1 MRWDEREASGNVEDR
16 RGMKM
21 KPLAAGGGI
30 LSLLIAAA
38 AYFILGLNPQ
48 QAQQLG
54 QVVGGQLQKGGAA
67 GGANPEAPNDRTRK
81 FSQAVLGYID
91 QVWEAELPKQGL
103 KYAKPT
109 MVLFDQNQV
118 QSGCG
123 VAPSAA
129 GPFYCPAD
137 RKLYVNPAFFVELE
151 QKLGGSAAD
160 FSQAYVM
167 AHEVGHHVQNL
178 NGYSQRV
185 DAKRGTRQENDYSV
199 RLELQADYLAG
210 CWAYHAHARFN
221 ILEPGDVEAALKSA
235 NAIGDDRL
243 QQRGGGFARPES
255 FTHGTSAQRRKWF
268 KKGYETGNV
277 SKKALD
283 QFFDVASSQEL

>member
-1 MRWDEREASGNVEDR
+1 MKWDENEASGNVEDR
-16 RGMKM
+16 RGMKAG
-21 KPLAAGGGI
+21 PLAAGGGI
-30 LSLLIAAA
+30 LSLIIAVG

-54 QVVGGQLQKGGAA
+54 QAVGGQVNKGAA
-67 GGANPEAPNDRTRK
+67 QGENKEAPDDRTRK
-81 FSQAVLGYID
+81 FSKAVIGYID
-91 QVWEAELPKQGL
+91 KVWEVELPKQGF
-103 KYAKPT
+103 KYSDPT
-109 MVLFDQNQV
+109 MVLFDQDQV
-118 QSGCG
+118 KSGCG

-137 RKLYVNPAFFVELE
+137 KKLYVNPSFFVELE
-151 QKLGGSAAD
+151 KKLGGSAAE

-167 AHEVGHHVQNL
+167 AHEIGHHVQNL

-210 CWAYHAHARFN
+210 AWAYHAHKRFN
-221 ILEPGDVEAALKSA
+221 ILERGDVEAALKSA
-235 NAIGDDRL
+235 DAIGDDRL
-243 QQRGGGFARPES
+243 QSRGGNFARPES
-255 FTHGTSAQRRKWF
+255 FTHGTSAQRKKWF
-268 KKGYETGNV
+268 KKGYDTGDV

-283 QFFDVASSQEL
+283 YFFEIGSSQDL